1 MSMTRDQY
9 YDSIKAPVLSEKSV
23 DVMGRLNQYV
33 FEVDSKATRTDVKKA
48 IEMAFNVSVVKVNVL
63 NQLGKS
69 KRTRF
74 KAGKRSDVKKA
85 YVTLASGH
93 TIDSIAASS

>member
-9 YDSIKAPVLSEKSV
+9 FDLIRAPVLSEKSV
-23 DVMGRLNQYV
+23 TMGTLNQYV
-33 FEVDSKATRTDVKKA
+33 FEVSPKATRTDVKKA
-48 IEMAFNVSVVKVNVL
+48 IELAFQVSVVKVNIL
-63 NQLGKS
+63 NQLGKV

-85 YVTLASGH
+85 YVTLATGH
-93 TIDSIAASS
+93 TIDALTTTA